1 MSHIWA
7 ISSMYN
13 SKISNAKLTTHIWF
27 ITPQEYQRWCMQCP
41 THRAASLIWTTGSND
56 VSHDLG
62 KPCSRHPHTWAH
74 KPYTLCIWLILT
86 APGWFP
92 LLVFPLHYTLWCPP
106 LLLHLATLNSIAQS
120 SSAHSSSSS
129 SHYPVWKPTHETTI
143 TSLSLYKHH
152 CSASQP
158 PMNVQNLQEFKVW
171 GCEGATCINHSE
183 KLQAMTRHSWGH
195 HELQYHVQFAKV
207 QFAKGALTC

>member
-1 MSHIWA
+1 MVRVGVG
-7 ISSMYN
+7 IS
-13 SKISNAKLTTHIWF
+13 
-27 ITPQEYQRWCMQCP
+27 QECQRWCMQCP
-41 THRAASLIWTTGSND
+41 THRAASLIWTTCSND

-106 LLLHLATLNSIAQS
+106 LLLHLPTLNSIAQS

-171 GCEGATCINHSE
+171 GCTWS
-183 KLQAMTRHSWGH
+183 LSTQFH
-195 HELQYHVQFAKV
+195 HLPLHIPLPLHLAILFGSQPHETTISSLSFYKHHCSASQPPMNVQN
-207 QFAKGALTC
+207 L